1 MSKTLGSGNMLFIGL
16 LMNFFFFLGNRVGV
30 FATLTNSYAVV
41 AIGGSEN
48 FYRLDSS
55 FFATGLV
62 ANFRGKKK
70 VSLKPNCKTLFPFAM
85 LQSAEHESLD
95 D

>member
-1 MSKTLGSGNMLFIGL
+1 MI
-16 LMNFFFFLGNRVGV
+16 FFLWYRVGV

-55 FFATGLV
+55 FLLLVSLLIFGL
-62 ANFRGKKK
+62 KK
-70 VSLKPNCKTLFPFAM
+70 VSLKPNCKTLSPFAM